1 VKTRLL
7 LFSFIL
13 TSLMGLVAPP
23 ARAAD
28 NQNLIDRIVA
38 RARES
43 GSDTLVIIENGH
55 IRYQGRFTKR
65 EKPQDLQSVT
75 KSICAIAVGILL
87 DEGKI
92 DSLDTPMW
100 HWIPSWR
107 KDRRKSKITL
117 KMIMSQTSG
126 LPDSSAIYSAPNR
139 ISFAENASLVAE
151 PGEKFIYSSVGSAL
165 LQRVISR
172 SAGMSVTEFAKRQIF
187 GPLGITS
194 FEWYKDKAGQEKTGG
209 ALSMMPSDLAKL
221 GEMMLNGTY
230 RGRTIMSMD
239 SISKIH
245 AKSQPHEN
253 YGLMWWLRNPPGLV
267 SNNQFGVFYADGWG
281 GQYIVVYP
289 AKNIVAVRTRDPST
303 IDESHM
309 DVQGFGEFPEMIA
322 SWK

>member
-1 VKTRLL
+1 MKMRLL

-13 TSLMGLVAPP
+13 ASLVAPP
-23 ARAAD
+23 ARAAS
-28 NQNLIDRIVA
+28 NQNLIDHIVA
-38 RARES
+38 RSRES

-55 IRYQGRFTKR
+55 IRYQGRFSKK
-65 EKPQDLQSVT
+65 EKLQDLQSVT

-107 KDRRKSKITL
+107 KDHRKAKITL
-117 KMIMSQTSG
+117 KMIMRQTSG
-126 LPDSSAIYSAPNR
+126 LPDSSAIYGAPDR
-139 ISFAENASLVAE
+139 ISFAENASLIAE

-172 SAGMSVTEFAKRQIF
+172 AAGMSVTEFAKRQIF

-194 FEWYKDKAGQEKTGG
+194 FEWLRDKAGQEKTGG
-209 ALSMMPSDLAKL
+209 ALSMRPSDLVKL
-221 GEMMLNGTY
+221 GEMMLNGGTY
-230 RGRTIMSMD
+230 RNHTVISLD
-239 SISKIH
+239 SISKIR
-245 AKSQPHEN
+245 ARSPPYET
-253 YGLMWWLRNPPGLV
+253 YGLMWWLRNPPGV
-267 SNNQFGVFYADGWG
+267 ANNGHFRIFYADGWG

-303 IDESHM
+303 IDESQM
-309 DVQGFGEFPEMIA
+309 DVQGFGEFPEMI
-322 SWK
+322 STWK